1 MVLELAIIPIIL
13 LLALVNLA
21 AFVAALIEIL
31 RAKND
36 SGWKILW
43 GAVCFFL
50 GLLGIVLYMLIGRKD
65 LQGEKVGALKWLLI
79 ISVAAI
85 VLFIILAIAML
96 FISGTA
102 SVVRA

>member
-43 GAVCFFL
+43 AAVSFFL